1 MHNYLWGLHEKKY
14 EFELG
19 RLVLFYSETTDL
31 LINSINSLV

>member
-1 MHNYLWGLHEKKY
+1 MHNYLWGLYEKNH

-31 LINSINSLV
+31 